1 MTGRLVTGPP
11 ATRPEAVRV
20 MGSLGFLAV
29 MVVVY
34 AVLQLVALYVLTG
47 VLWRLA
53 FGVAIPAA
61 ACAIVG
67 AVGMLFGMSTAPVYF
82 MLFAPLG
89 AGVLAII
96 LGAHVLAQL
105 RRR

>member
-1 MTGRLVTGPP
+1 
-11 ATRPEAVRV
+11 
-20 MGSLGFLAV
+20 MGTLGFLAV

-34 AVLQLVALYVLTG
+34 AVLQVVALRVLSG
-47 VLWRLA
+47 VRWRLA

-61 ACAIVG
+61 ASTIVG
-67 AVGMLFGMSTAPVYF
+67 AIGVLAGAGFAPAYF
-82 MLFAPLG
+82 LLFAPLG

-96 LGAHVLAQL
+96 LGVHVLESL

>member
-1 MTGRLVTGPP
+1 MNLT
-11 ATRPEAVRV
+11 
-20 MGSLGFLAV
+20 FLAV

-34 AVLQLVALYVLTG
+34 AVLQIVALRVTSG
-47 VLWRLA
+47 ARWRLS

-67 AVGMLFGMSTAPVYF
+67 AGGMILGVEIAPFYF
-82 MLFAPLG
+82 LLFAPIG
-89 AGVLAII
+89 ASVLALI
-96 LGAHVLAQL
+96 LGAHVLDQT

>member
-1 MTGRLVTGPP
+1 M
-11 ATRPEAVRV
+11 ATFV
-20 MGSLGFLAV
+20 FLAI

-34 AVLQLVALYVLTG
+34 AVLQLVALRVLSG
-47 VLWRLA
+47 LRWRLA

-61 ACAIVG
+61 ASVIIGIVG
-67 AVGMLFGMSTAPVYF
+67 TLAGATMAPVYF
-82 MLFAPLG
+82 LLFAPLG

-96 LGAHVLAQL
+96 LGSHLLDSL